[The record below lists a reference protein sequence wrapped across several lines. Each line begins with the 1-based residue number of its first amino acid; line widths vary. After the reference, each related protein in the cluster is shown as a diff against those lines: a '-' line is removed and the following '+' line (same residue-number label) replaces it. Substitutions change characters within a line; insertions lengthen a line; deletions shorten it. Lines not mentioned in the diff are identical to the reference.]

1 MRGLVRVGAAVPS
14 LALGNVKENMKRH
27 LAMMREAKEKHVSIV
42 TFPELS
48 LTGYTCGDL
57 FFQRRL
63 LDDVTDALIALKD
76 EMPEG
81 ILAVVGAPL
90 EIEGALYNCAVVLHK
105 GEIISA
111 VPKTFLPNNG
121 EFYEKRWFQSGDA
134 RRDASVAIPKLK
146 TDVCRQAIFETEDGV
161 RFGIELC
168 EDLWAPLPPSTMLS
182 VEGAEIILNLSA
194 SNELLSKREY
204 RQQLISQQSARCQ
217 CGYVYVSAGMG
228 ESSSDLVFSG
238 HSVIASCGTVI
249 RESEGYLADNYLMTA
264 DVDIDRI
271 RADRM
276 KQSSFAD
283 CAAQVRAMWKQAP
296 NILRTMEN
304 ALLPDDVTPDYRVS
318 KHPFI
323 PSDKASRQLR
333 CAQILA
339 MQATALARRLA
350 VTGGKVVVGI
360 SRARTSSASPCRA
373 SAQPIAPTTT
383 RWI

>member
-63 LDDVTDALIALKD
+63 LDDVTDALLALKD

-134 RRDASVAIPKLK
+134 RRDASVAIQKLK

-204 RQQLISQQSARCQ
+204 RSSSSASRARAA
-217 CGYVYVSAGMG
+217 SAGMCTFRRAWANRPPT
-228 ESSSDLVFSG
+228 LCFP
-238 HSVIASCGTVI
+238 GT
-249 RESEGYLADNYLMTA
+249 A
-264 DVDIDRI
+264 
-271 RADRM
+271 
-276 KQSSFAD
+276 
-283 CAAQVRAMWKQAP
+283 
-296 NILRTMEN
+296 
-304 ALLPDDVTPDYRVS
+304 
-318 KHPFI
+318 
-323 PSDKASRQLR
+323 
-333 CAQILA
+333 
-339 MQATALARRLA
+339 
-350 VTGGKVVVGI
+350 
-360 SRARTSSASPCRA
+360 
-373 SAQPIAPTTT
+373 
-383 RWI
+383 

>member
-63 LDDVTDALIALKD
+63 LDDVTDALLTLKN

-168 EDLWAPLPPSTMLS
+168 EDLWAPLPPSTHD
-182 VEGAEIILNLSA
+182 A
-194 SNELLSKREY
+194 
-204 RQQLISQQSARCQ
+204 
-217 CGYVYVSAGMG
+217 
-228 ESSSDLVFSG
+228 
-238 HSVIASCGTVI
+238 
-249 RESEGYLADNYLMTA
+249 
-264 DVDIDRI
+264 
-271 RADRM
+271 
-276 KQSSFAD
+276 
-283 CAAQVRAMWKQAP
+283 VR
-296 NILRTMEN
+296 
-304 ALLPDDVTPDYRVS
+304 
-318 KHPFI
+318 
-323 PSDKASRQLR
+323 
-333 CAQILA
+333 
-339 MQATALARRLA
+339 
-350 VTGGKVVVGI
+350 
-360 SRARTSSASPCRA
+360 
-373 SAQPIAPTTT
+373 
-383 RWI
+383 

>member
-63 LDDVTDALIALKD
+63 LDDVTDALLTLKD
-76 EMPEG
+76 EMPEE

-249 RESEGYLADNYLMTA
+249 RESE
-264 DVDIDRI
+264 DR
-271 RADRM
+271 
-276 KQSSFAD
+276 KS
-283 CAAQVRAMWKQAP
+283 
-296 NILRTMEN
+296 
-304 ALLPDDVTPDYRVS
+304 
-318 KHPFI
+318 
-323 PSDKASRQLR
+323 
-333 CAQILA
+333 
-339 MQATALARRLA
+339 
-350 VTGGKVVVGI
+350 VV
-360 SRARTSSASPCRA
+360 
-373 SAQPIAPTTT
+373 
-383 RWI
+383 

>member
-63 LDDVTDALIALKD
+63 LDDVTDALLTLKN

-264 DVDIDRI
+264 DIDIDRI

-296 NILRTMEN
+296 N
-304 ALLPDDVTPDYRVS
+304 
-318 KHPFI
+318 
-323 PSDKASRQLR
+323 
-333 CAQILA
+333 
-339 MQATALARRLA
+339 MQ
-350 VTGGKVVVGI
+350 
-360 SRARTSSASPCRA
+360 
-373 SAQPIAPTTT
+373 
-383 RWI
+383 